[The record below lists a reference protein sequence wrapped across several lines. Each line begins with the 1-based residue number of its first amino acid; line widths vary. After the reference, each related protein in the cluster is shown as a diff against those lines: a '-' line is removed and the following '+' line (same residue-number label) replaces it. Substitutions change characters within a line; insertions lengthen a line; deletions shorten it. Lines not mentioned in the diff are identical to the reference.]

1 MSLGVHYVA
10 LDESEPTYAVE
21 LIHEAI
27 KAFPELTWQS
37 TPSEAQERILSGI
50 VALDRVELFV
60 RDSQGRMVGFASV
73 AEDADGHVGEVLGV
87 QWFFVPEEHRGPV
100 GYSIRKAIYS
110 IARRLDHKVLAYTH
124 RIGEG
129 RYELTYKRLTPRRC
143 NG

>member
-21 LIHEAI
+21 LIREAI
-27 KAFPELTWQS
+27 QTFPELTWQS
-37 TPSEAQERILSGI
+37 TPSEAEARILDGI
-50 VALDRVELFV
+50 RALDRVELFV
-60 RDSQGRMVGFASV
+60 RDPSGRMLGFASV

-87 QWFFVPEEHRGPV
+87 QWFFVPKEHRGAV
-100 GYSIRKAIYS
+100 GYSIRRAIYT
-110 IARRLDHKVLAYTH
+110 IAKRLDHKVLAYTH
-124 RIGEG
+124 RTGEG